1 MQRRNLNWRKI
12 RPLTKGLPY
21 DKVINYRKLNRDNCA
36 QAERDWKQGVISMDT
51 LFFFLTI
58 LSVFS
63 LCSLHISTFQE
74 VILVKIRLR
83 GEGFNV

>member
-1 MQRRNLNWRKI
+1 MQRRNLKWRKI

-36 QAERDWKQGVISMDT
+36 QAERDWKQGVILIDA
-51 LFFFLTI
+51 LFFFLI
-58 LSVFS
+58 HSFRVFFAFF
-63 LCSLHISTFQE
+63 LYISRSN
-74 VILVKIRLR
+74 LVKIRLR